1 MNPLRR
7 SLSTATVVCRG
18 LIGVGLLLTL
28 TGFGG
33 CSARQAELA
42 QRLDTSDDALR
53 ADQETLRQELAALH
67 RRLQLQAD
75 RLRRAEDELVR
86 LRAEMLVAGERSD
99 GLSSRS
105 TRAEASTTE
114 PHAVR
119 ASAAATSAL
128 DAAALYQQGRAHYGE
143 RRYDEALKPFA
154 RIVAEAQQSKEADN
168 AQYWIGECYYGMG
181 KFRQALDAFNLVLA
195 YAKTEKDDDAQ
206 LKIARCHLSLGQKE
220 QAIAAFRVL
229 IETYPTSEYVSAAG
243 RELRYLE
250 GP

>member
-1 MNPLRR
+1 MKQLHR
-7 SLSTATVVCRG
+7 SLSTATFVYRAA
-18 LIGVGLLLTL
+18 IGIGLLLTVA
-28 TGFGG
+28 GFAG

-53 ADQETLRQELAALH
+53 ADQETLRKQMAAVH

-75 RLRRAEDELVR
+75 RLRGAEDELVR

-105 TRAEASTTE
+105 TRATE
-114 PHAVR
+114 THPVQARPDV
-119 ASAAATSAL
+119 TPAL

-143 RRYDEALKPFA
+143 RRYGEALRPFA

-220 QAIAAFRVL
+220 QAITAYRGL
-229 IETYPTSEYVSAAG
+229 IKTYSNSEYVSAAG

-250 GP
+250 DP